1 MDPAQLLASFK
12 QRLSQN
18 FQDRMAMDRP
28 VYSTPPPVEST
39 PQNNECRLVE
49 VHGHKIAAFTIHNEE
64 YICLPQAFEIFL
76 KHLVGGLHTV
86 YTKLKRLSIT
96 PLVCNVEQ
104 VRTLRGLGSIQPGV
118 NRCKLITRRDFE
130 SLYQDCTTS
139 SRPGRPPKR
148 FLPPHFSPTPPVLS
162 ATPPK
167 MPKTS
172 FEENLPS
179 ATIDEFKIDDDGE
192 SNKAGSDEEINT
204 SPAGLAVSTSAP
216 GLPGAAAQTGIYAKA
231 QEALR
236 AHYQHM
242 GLVLPPHP
250 LLANP
255 LLQLGAAQNGG
266 AHNPP
271 TSSVAAPLGPA
282 FGAGALGL
290 PTPLMAQ
297 MRGEQATENRK
308 QENQNYSY
316 PNCSPRSPSERAAAA
331 RRVPEMLERLDEMI
345 SEPEESESI
354 LVLAS
359 KLATYAA
366 ENARKRNQEAK
377 AELDKFRELYENE
390 RRQRETAEKK
400 LEQSAKSSRRLFR
413 IIKNLRQSR
422 GMTSQKA
429 VESPSKFSRS
439 STEELPVDEEEN
451 YSPSCGGNL
460 TIHSQVE
467 FHKIHQPHV
476 A

>member
-18 FQDRMAMDRP
+18 FQDRLAMDRP

-49 VHGHKIAAFTIHNEE
+49 VHGHKIAAFTINHEE

-104 VRTLRGLGSIQPGV
+104 VRTLRGLGAIQPGV

-130 SLYQDCTTS
+130 TLYQDCTTS

-148 FLPPHFSPTPPVLS
+148 FLPPHFSPTPPILG

-172 FEENLPS
+172 FEESLPT
-179 ATIDEFKIDDDGE
+179 ATIDEFKGDDDE
-192 SNKAGSDEEINT
+192 ASNKAGSDEEITT
-204 SPAGLAVSTSAP
+204 SPSAQAISTSAP
-216 GLPGAAAQTGIYAKA
+216 ALPGAQSGIYAKA

-242 GLVLPPHP
+242 GL
-250 LLANP
+250 
-255 LLQLGAAQNGG
+255 LGAQNGTAAQNGV
-266 AHNPP
+266 PP
-271 TSSVAAPLGPA
+271 TSAPVNVGAA
-282 FGAGALGL
+282 FGAAGAALGL
-290 PTPLMAQ
+290 PTPLMAAQ
-297 MRGEQATENRK
+297 MRGAENGIEAGK
-308 QENQNYSY
+308 KENQNNAY
-316 PNCSPRSPSERAAAA
+316 PNCSPRSPSERATAA

-366 ENARKRNQEAK
+366 ENARKRNQEAR
-377 AELDKFRELYENE
+377 AELEKLRELYENE
-390 RRQRETAEKK
+390 RRQRESAEKK

-422 GMTSQKA
+422 GIAGAKNE
-429 VESPSKFSRS
+429 ESPSKFSRS
-439 STEELPVDEEEN
+439 SAEEVVDEDEN

-467 FHKIHQPHV
+467 FHKIQQPHV